1 MLSTRLVAAA
11 AAAAVIFVAVVLW
24 VSPSQTDF
32 APSNWY
38 WDGLRSAVR
47 EFNLTP
53 LISLGDL
60 PLTPSETALV
70 LIPSLPPSRADLE
83 ALKAYVENGGVLIL
97 LNDFGAG
104 NAVLT
109 GLEVGARFDDRL
121 LVDPLFSHRSRR
133 LPRIVDLLRGP
144 LAEGVETLVLNH
156 ATVISEDPGLRIVAR
171 SSLASFLDANRNGQR
186 DPGEPQG
193 PFVVAGLARVGAGR
207 AVLISDPSI
216 MLNGMLDLGDNRRF
230 VRNVLS
236 LAGTNGKVFV
246 DQSLLPR
253 APMDVAK
260 LALLRGRAALAHPS
274 VSFVLIVAVLAI
286 PLMLLAKPQEEKR

>member
-1 MLSTRLVAAA
+1 
-11 AAAAVIFVAVVLW
+11 
-24 VSPSQTDF
+24 
-32 APSNWY
+32 
-38 WDGLRSAVR
+38 VR
-47 EFNLTP
+47 EFNLT
-53 LISLGDL
+53 SLVSLDEL

-70 LIPSLPPSRADLE
+70 LIPSLPPSRSDLE
-83 ALKAYVENGGVLIL
+83 ALKAYVENGGALIL
-97 LNDFGAG
+97 MNDFGAG

-109 GLEVGARFDDRL
+109 GLGVEARFDDRL
-121 LVDPLFSHRSRR
+121 LVDPLFTHRSRR
-133 LPRIVDLLRGP
+133 LPRIVDLLGGP

-171 SSLASFLDANRNGQR
+171 SSLASFLDANKNGQR

-193 PFVVAGLARVGAGR
+193 PFTIAGLARVGVGR

-216 MLNGMLDLGDNRRF
+216 MVNGMLDLGDNRRF
-230 VRNVLS
+230 VRNVLG
-236 LAGTNGKVFV
+236 LAGPVGKVFV

-260 LALLRGRAALAHPS
+260 LALVRGRAALAHPS
-274 VSFVLIVAVLAI
+274 VSFALIVAVLAI